1 MKKILSTLMLIILV
15 FSLAEQLSA
24 CSDDVVK
31 GSVVIKSADGNA
43 ILDIMPQ
50 KLLNKINIGDTVIVK
65 IGDIEEEMPFVDELV
80 TENGKL
86 QLYLDRE
93 NWNITICIYNEQ
105 FLEKYNIDIGDKIK
119 IRKNSFA
126 ICTFHANRIRTQYKS
141 ADRSHH

>member
-15 FSLAEQLSA
+15 FSLSA

-31 GSVVIKSADGNA
+31 GSVVRESADGNA

-80 TENGKL
+80 TENGNL

-119 IRKNSFA
+119 IRK
-126 ICTFHANRIRTQYKS
+126 K
-141 ADRSHH
+141 